1 MDLPTTHTKWT
12 SCTGGSWIIITKYL
26 KRHANAKRLQENI
39 GWVGLIFL
47 SGILSGGSLETMH
60 LGHWDWHEMKQ
71 CKNPC
76 SENESKQLPSM
87 LLVVQAHPIPS
98 QSWWASHSCTGGID
112 PGTSEC
118 SRHQTN
124 IHVGKCGN
132 RKGNAWSTN
141 DPPVLFVDTPTQEL
155 VVKIFTQ
162 KKWNELLHKSKM
174 WSLGWIWNLTPTQE
188 LDEKVIMDSHAA
200 SYTGVLDS
208 FFAAAIT
215 AHLMLEDWS
224 FEPFNLYQ
232 TNHLWLPLHLL
243 LLQWYHQRSHSQ
255 QVPLAQVPLAQAL
268 S

>member
-47 SGILSGGSLETMH
+47 SGILSGGSLENMH

-71 CKNPC
+71 CKNSC

-87 LLVVQAHPIPS
+87 LLFPQAHPIPS

-132 RKGNAWSTN
+132 RKWNAWSTN

-162 KKWNELLHKSKM
+162 KNEMNSYTRVRCEAWDGFETWLLHKSWMK
-174 WSLGWIWNLTPTQE
+174 SSSWIPMLPPTQE
-188 LDEKVIMDSHAA
+188 
-200 SYTGVLDS
+200 
-208 FFAAAIT
+208 F
-215 AHLMLEDWS
+215 
-224 FEPFNLYQ
+224 
-232 TNHLWLPLHLL
+232 
-243 LLQWYHQRSHSQ
+243 
-255 QVPLAQVPLAQAL
+255 
-268 S
+268 

>member
-47 SGILSGGSLETMH
+47 SGILSGGSLENMH

-87 LLVVQAHPIPS
+87 LLFPQAHPIPS

-118 SRHQTN
+118 SRHQTS

-132 RKGNAWSTN
+132 RKWNAWSTN

-162 KKWNELLHKSKM
+162 KNEM
-174 WSLGWIWNLTPTQE
+174 N
-188 LDEKVIMDSHAA
+188 
-200 SYTGVLDS
+200 SYTRVRCE
-208 FFAAAIT
+208 A
-215 AHLMLEDWS
+215 
-224 FEPFNLYQ
+224 
-232 TNHLWLPLHLL
+232 
-243 LLQWYHQRSHSQ
+243 
-255 QVPLAQVPLAQAL
+255 
-268 S
+268 

>member
-12 SCTGGSWIIITKYL
+12 SCTGESWIIITKYL

-87 LLVVQAHPIPS
+87 LLFPQAHPIPS

-132 RKGNAWSTN
+132 RKWNAWSTN

-162 KKWNELLHKSKM
+162 KNEMNSYTRVRCEAWDGFEAWLLHKSWMK
-174 WSLGWIWNLTPTQE
+174 SSSWIPMLPPTQE
-188 LDEKVIMDSHAA
+188 
-200 SYTGVLDS
+200 
-208 FFAAAIT
+208 F
-215 AHLMLEDWS
+215 
-224 FEPFNLYQ
+224 
-232 TNHLWLPLHLL
+232 
-243 LLQWYHQRSHSQ
+243 
-255 QVPLAQVPLAQAL
+255 
-268 S
+268 